1 MNRKI
6 AGFPGSWVS
15 SALSPGPQP
24 SFFGPQP
31 SFLGP
36 QAPIFKKIK
45 LNKSFKSL

>member
-6 AGFPGSWVS
+6 ASFPGSWVS

-24 SFFGPQP
+24 SF
-31 SFLGP
+31 LGP
-36 QAPIFKKIK
+36 QAPILKKIK